1 MTNNFNVQGFLDAL
15 EQNTNQTNYENQNN
29 GNARTLDK
37 LYLSFPGNY
46 GKYQIMPM
54 VSTVT
59 GQPFEFLNNTRE
71 VKVTRKSQKQ
81 DGTETTYDA
90 WIRSLPASAAAGC
103 ALRGQYHRFP
113 RPILRHCHSQ
123 RKAEAKSLRLFS
135 SMRFPISLF
144 GPHLRSLQL
153 LPS

>member
-59 GQPFEFLNNTRE
+59 GQPFEFLNKMRNCCISQHIRYFLHRNITE
-71 VKVTRKSQKQ
+71 FKVGYCLVKSQFVSVF
-81 DGTETTYDA
+81 
-90 WIRSLPASAAAGC
+90 R
-103 ALRGQYHRFP
+103 R
-113 RPILRHCHSQ
+113 
-123 RKAEAKSLRLFS
+123 
-135 SMRFPISLF
+135 
-144 GPHLRSLQL
+144 
-153 LPS
+153 

>member
-90 WIRSLPASAAAGC
+90 WIRILPASA
-103 ALRGQYHRFP
+103 YHMVDSTGRLVSSLTSEEDTK
-113 RPILRHCHSQ
+113 RPVLSTI
-123 RKAEAKSLRLFS
+123 
-135 SMRFPISLF
+135 
-144 GPHLRSLQL
+144 
-153 LPS
+153 